1 MNACKSIDYVITTL
15 KSENRSQEYILEQ
28 LPLNTRDTLDK
39 FLKNISTMDDVKF
52 FNIYN
57 ATRDQ
62 ICFIEKNNIYNKYY
76 FFNML

>member
-1 MNACKSIDYVITTL
+1 MNACKNKNYVITQL

-39 FLKNISTMDDVKF
+39 FLKKISTMDNVKS

-57 ATRDQ
+57 AKRDE
-62 ICFIEKNNIYNKYY
+62 IGFIEKK
-76 FFNML
+76 